1 MSANNFHARL
11 VLQYQ
16 EKADCIPMAYFATY
30 LINLESSSERR
41 TYAQSAM
48 QAANL
53 KAQIIPAVDGRHRH
67 ATDFDIYDE
76 GAAITRHGR
85 ALIGGEVG
93 CYLSHIAAI
102 DAFLAS
108 NSQFALVLEDD
119 ATIPLDA
126 KTFVSALID
135 QIEISAPDWDIIH
148 LSNTRSDFA
157 RDCFKIEGHLVRRSY
172 FFPMVT
178 TALIWSRQGAQT
190 FRNSRFGTS
199 IRGPVDTELR
209 SFCARRGR
217 GFSLDAPPFPARP
230 VASDINTVH
239 AHRRNGPRVGSP
251 LKSKIM
257 RHFPDYM
264 ATYWNMLLR

>member
-1 MSANNFHARL
+1 
-11 VLQYQ
+11 
-16 EKADCIPMAYFATY
+16 
-30 LINLESSSERR
+30 
-41 TYAQSAM
+41 M
-48 QAANL
+48 QAANW
-53 KAQIIPAVDGRHRH
+53 KAQIIAAVDGQHRQ

-76 GAAITRHGR
+76 GAAMTRHGR

-108 NSQFALVLEDD
+108 GAQFALVLEDD

-126 KTFVSALID
+126 RTIVSTLID

-148 LSNTRSDFA
+148 LPNTR
-157 RDCFKIEGHLVRRSY
+157 
-172 FFPMVT
+172 
-178 TALIWSRQGAQT
+178 
-190 FRNSRFGTS
+190 FGRS

-209 SFCARRGR
+209 SFCARRLR
-217 GFSLDAPPFPARP
+217 GFSLDAPPFSARP
-230 VASDINTVH
+230 VASDINSAH
-239 AHRRNGPRVGSP
+239 AHRRNGSRVGSP

-264 ATYWNMLLR
+264 ATYWNMFYR